1 MPASIYFR
9 SMTHL
14 WIVSKIDA
22 TMTRILFALLN
33 RLHLLVTR
41 CLSHWHRLKFASVGE
56 HALIRR
62 PRNILGGHHI
72 TLGSNFDA
80 FPGLRIEAF
89 DRHLDKQFSP
99 RIIIGDRVSIN
110 YDCHIGCVN
119 EITIGNDV
127 LLASRVYISD
137 HSHGTQDYSDID
149 IPPSERKV
157 FSKGP
162 VVIEDGVWIGEGACV
177 LPGVRVG
184 RHAIVGANAVVA
196 RDVPPYTIVGGV
208 PARVLK
214 TLAIVERAAT
224 PTTP

>member
-1 MPASIYFR
+1 M
-9 SMTHL
+9 M
-14 WIVSKIDA
+14 
-22 TMTRILFALLN
+22 RILLALLN
-33 RLHLLVTR
+33 RLDMQVTR
-41 CLSHWHRLKFASVGE
+41 CLSAWHRLKFSSVGRG
-56 HALIRR
+56 ALIRH
-62 PRNILGGHHI
+62 PRKIIGGRHI
-72 TLGSNFDA
+72 TLGSGFDA

-99 RIIIGDRVSIN
+99 RITIGDRVSIN

-137 HSHGTQDYSDID
+137 HSHGSPDYHDID
-149 IPPSERKV
+149 VPPSARKV

-162 VVIEDGVWIGEGACV
+162 VIIEDGAWIGEGACI

-184 RHAIVGANAVVA
+184 RHAIVGANAVVS

-208 PARVLK
+208 PARVIK
-214 TLAIVERAAT
+214 TLSPGERHAT
-224 PTTP
+224 PTKP

>member
-1 MPASIYFR
+1 MMQLVFR
-9 SMTHL
+9 
-14 WIVSKIDA
+14 IID
-22 TMTRILFALLN
+22 RLLRERE
-33 RLHLLVTR
+33 RL
-41 CLSHWHRLKFASVGE
+41 LSRYHAMRFASCGRG
-56 HALIRR
+56 ALIRL
-62 PRNILGGHHI
+62 PRVILGGRFMKV
-72 TLGSNFDA
+72 GADFDS

-89 DRHLDKQFSP
+89 DRHLDKHFSP
-99 RIIIGDRVSIN
+99 RITIGDRVSIN

-137 HSHGTQDYSDID
+137 HSHGSQDYHDID
-149 IPPSERKV
+149 LPPSARKV

-162 VVIEDGVWIGEGACV
+162 VVIEDGAWIGEGASI
-177 LPGVRVG
+177 LPGVRIG
-184 RHAIVGANAVVA
+184 RHAVVGANAVVT

-214 TLAIVERAAT
+214 TLPPGERAAT